1 MIMDS
6 KIIDKDLQIRRIVD
20 YLFNKYNEKILIK
33 DFWDADLCAIGLSD
47 KTEKY
52 LIYISTFG
60 LPIDRFNVVLE
71 NIPDNKENSLIVGE
85 FNDIAFDK
93 LERILVDH
101 FRIK

>member
-1 MIMDS
+1 MDS

-20 YLFNKYNEKILIK
+20 YLLNKYNEKILIK

-52 LIYISTFG
+52 LIYFSTYG

-71 NIPDNKENSLIVGE
+71 NIQDNKENSLIVGE
-85 FNDIAFDK
+85 FNDITLDK
-93 LERILVDH
+93 LEKTLVDH
-101 FRIK
+101 LRIK